1 MRAMRIL
8 HIIQR
13 YYPYTGGSEIY
24 FQELSEGLAAD
35 GHEVTVLT
43 TDAWD
48 LEHFWAPNRRHI
60 EERATTHNG
69 VRVLRFPVWR
79 APGPPIIYPIL
90 RRLMVELGRI
100 PGTLP
105 LVRQLSRIT
114 PRVPELERYLRNTRE
129 PYDLVNTTN
138 ITLDLTI
145 VPALKFACRRGIPHV
160 CTPFIHLGEPGSDYI
175 LRYYSQPHQI
185 DILRRSA
192 AVLTQTPRETAYL
205 RRRGVDPER
214 LVEIGGWIRPEALS
228 GGDGTRFRERFG
240 LAGPMVLY
248 IGAAAYDKGTMH
260 VIEAMG
266 RLWRR
271 GSDTRLV
278 LIASN
283 LVGQFEDYWNA
294 LEDEIRARII
304 LIKSASHSDKLDA
317 LAAADV
323 FAMPSRTDSFG
334 IVYLEAW
341 FYGVPVIGAIAG
353 GVPDVIAD
361 REDGFLVPFG
371 DVDQLAKR
379 ITTLIED
386 PGQAKVMGA
395 QGRDK
400 VLRTMQFEQKYALL
414 LQAYRRVTGTP
425 EPTARPEGP
434 AAPLAGK

>member
-1 MRAMRIL
+1 MRIL
-8 HIIQR
+8 HVIQR

-24 FQELSEGLAAD
+24 FQEFSEGLAAD
-35 GHEVTVLT
+35 GHDVTVLT

-48 LEHFWAPNRRHI
+48 LEHFWAPNRRRV
-60 EERATTHNG
+60 EERVTIHNG

-79 APGPPIIYPIL
+79 APGPPIIYPVL

-114 PRVPELERYLRNTRE
+114 PRVPELERYLRNTAE

-145 VPALKFACRRGIPHV
+145 MPALKFARRRGIPHV
-160 CTPFIHLGEPGSDYI
+160 CTPFIHLGEPDSDYI

-185 DILRRSA
+185 DILRRSV
-192 AVLTQTPRETAYL
+192 AVLTQTPSETAYL
-205 RRRGVDPER
+205 RQRGVDPDR
-214 LVEIGGWIRPEALS
+214 LVEIGGWIRPEALA
-228 GGDGTRFRERFG
+228 GGDGVRFRERFAI
-240 LAGPMVLY
+240 AGPMVLC

-271 GSDTRLV
+271 GSDARLV
-278 LIASN
+278 LITSN
-283 LVGQFEDYWNA
+283 VLGPFEKYWNTLA
-294 LEDEIRARII
+294 DETRARII
-304 LIKSASHSDKLDA
+304 LIRSASHVEKLDA

-361 REDGFLVPFG
+361 GQDGFLVPFG
-371 DVDQLAKR
+371 DVDQLAER
-379 ITTLIED
+379 ITALIED
-386 PGQAKVMGA
+386 PGQAKAMGA
-395 QGRDK
+395 RGRDK

-414 LQAYRRVTGTP
+414 LQVYRRVTGTL
-425 EPTARPEGP
+425 EPTARLEGP
-434 AAPLAGK
+434 AAPPAGR